1 MSDAREPLPESAI
14 ERNAVNIQRAVV
26 GVCVLLL
33 LADVAFTFLDHR
45 HTHFGFEGYVGVY
58 ALVGF
63 VSYVGLVLSAKLL
76 RKLVMRPED
85 YYDAP
90 VVASPPASEPAPATE
105 AAPDT
110 TEDPS

>member
-45 HTHFGFEGYVGVY
+45 HTHFGFKGYVGVY